1 MVNLSA
7 PDCQK
12 NYEEMIT
19 EQKRLYSLSWE
30 PVLDNIW
37 SADTDIPTAIL
48 MAPGR
53 LADKYCKIIKV
64 RRYVAAAMNKT
75 SVFGSGSGS
84 DQVSPSGSG
93 SRSWREKMTHKK

>member
-30 PVLDNIW
+30 PVLDHIW

-64 RRYVAAAMNKT
+64 RYLSATRLNRQPHEIFL
-75 SVFGSGSGS
+75 SV
-84 DQVSPSGSG
+84 PC
-93 SRSWREKMTHKK
+93 

>member
-1 MVNLSA
+1 MRIRCPEKKLNSGVLLWCEGLLEVVNLSA

-30 PVLDNIW
+30 PVLDHIW

-64 RRYVAAAMNKT
+64 RR
-75 SVFGSGSGS
+75 
-84 DQVSPSGSG
+84 
-93 SRSWREKMTHKK
+93 